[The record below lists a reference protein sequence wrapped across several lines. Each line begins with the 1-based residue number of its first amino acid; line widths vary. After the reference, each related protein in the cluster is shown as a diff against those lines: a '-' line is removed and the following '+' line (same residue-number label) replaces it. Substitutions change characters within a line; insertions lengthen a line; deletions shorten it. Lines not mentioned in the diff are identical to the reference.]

1 MRKEFLNQIK
11 NTQLLSAID
20 GYITGDKSFFLNEKY
35 LVLPGLCDVH
45 VHFRE
50 PGFCYKE
57 TIKSGCDSA
66 SAGGFTTVLT
76 MPNLN
81 PTPDSV
87 ENINVQLNA
96 IKNTATINVLPYAT
110 ITVGEK
116 GERLSDMENLAKMS
130 VAFSDD
136 GRGVQ
141 SDDLMKQAM
150 LNAKRLNKLIVA
162 HCEVNSLLNGGYIH
176 DGEYAKTHGHK
187 GICSQSEYQQIE
199 RDLQLVKQT
208 GVKYHVC
215 HISTKESVEL
225 IRKAKKQGLNVTC
238 ETAPHYLV
246 FTDSDLKESGDF
258 KMNPPIRS
266 LEDKNALIQ
275 GVLDGTID
283 VIATDHAP
291 HSQEEKSKGL
301 RGSVFGVVGLET
313 SFAVMYTHFVK
324 TGLISIEKL
333 VEIMSTN
340 PRKIFSIN
348 NDVGFTVFDI
358 SKEYTVN
365 PDEFLTKGR
374 STPFNGH
381 KLYGK
386 CVLTVLNDEIIYQI

>member
-1 MRKEFLNQIK
+1 MRKEFMKQIN
-11 NTQLLSAID
+11 NTQVLSAVK
-20 GYITGDKSFFLNEKY
+20 GYLMGDKSFFLNDKY

-57 TIKSGCDSA
+57 TIESGCLSA
-66 SAGGFTTVLT
+66 SAGGFTSVFT

-87 ENINVQLNA
+87 ENIKIQLEA
-96 IKNTATINVLPYAT
+96 IDKTAIINVLPYAT

-116 GERLSDMENLAKMS
+116 GETLSDMENLSKFAI
-130 VAFSDD
+130 AFSDD

-141 SDDLMKQAM
+141 NDELMKRAM
-150 LNAKRLNKLIVA
+150 LKAKSLDKPIVA

-176 DGEYAKTHGHK
+176 DGEYAKLHGHK
-187 GICSQSEYQQIE
+187 GICSQSEYLQIQ
-199 RDLQLVKQT
+199 RDLKLVQET
-208 GVKYHVC
+208 GVQYHVC
-215 HISTKESVEL
+215 HISTRESVDL
-225 IRKAKKQGLNVTC
+225 IRNAKKQGLKVTC

-246 FTDSDLKESGDF
+246 FTDNDLKESGDF

-266 LEDKNALIQ
+266 EKDKNALIE

-291 HSQEEKSKGL
+291 HSIEEKSKGL
-301 RGSVFGVVGLET
+301 DGSVFGVVGLET

-324 TGLISIEKL
+324 TGLMNIEKL
-333 VEIMSTN
+333 IKIMSTN
-340 PRKIFSIN
+340 PRNIFSVK

-358 SKEYTVN
+358 SKEFTVN
-365 PDEFLTKGR
+365 PEEFLSKGR
-374 STPFNGH
+374 STPFNGC

-386 CVLTVLNDEIIYQI
+386 CVLTVLNDKIIYQI

>member
-1 MRKEFLNQIK
+1 MRKEFMEQIN
-11 NTQLLSAID
+11 NTQVLSAVK
-20 GYITGDKSFFLNEKY
+20 GYLMGDKSFFLNDKY

-57 TIKSGCDSA
+57 TIESGCLSA
-66 SAGGFTTVLT
+66 SAGGFTSVFT

-87 ENINVQLNA
+87 ENIKIQLEA
-96 IKNTATINVLPYAT
+96 IDKTAIINVLPYAT

-116 GERLSDMENLAKMS
+116 GETLSDMENLSKFAI
-130 VAFSDD
+130 AFSDD

-141 SDDLMKQAM
+141 NDELMKRAM
-150 LNAKRLNKLIVA
+150 LKAKSLDKPIVA

-176 DGEYAKTHGHK
+176 DGEYAKLHGHK
-187 GICSQSEYQQIE
+187 GICSQSEYLQIQ
-199 RDLQLVKQT
+199 RDLKLVQET
-208 GVKYHVC
+208 GVQYHVC
-215 HISTKESVEL
+215 HISTRESVDL
-225 IRKAKKQGLNVTC
+225 IRNAKKQGLKVTC

-246 FTDSDLKESGDF
+246 FTDNDLKESGDF

-266 LEDKNALIQ
+266 EKDKNALIE

-291 HSQEEKSKGL
+291 HSIEEKSKGL
-301 RGSVFGVVGLET
+301 DGSVFGVVGLET

-324 TGLISIEKL
+324 TGLMNIEKL
-333 VEIMSTN
+333 IEIMSTN
-340 PRKIFSIN
+340 PRNIFSVK

-358 SKEYTVN
+358 SKEFTVN
-365 PDEFLTKGR
+365 PEEFLSKGR
-374 STPFNGH
+374 STPFNGC

-386 CVLTVLNDEIIYQI
+386 CVLTVVNDKIIYQI

>member
-1 MRKEFLNQIK
+1 MRKEFMKQIN
-11 NTQLLSAID
+11 NTQVLSAVK
-20 GYITGDKSFFLNEKY
+20 GYLMGDKSFFLNDKY

-57 TIKSGCDSA
+57 TIESGCLSA
-66 SAGGFTTVLT
+66 SAGGFTSVFT

-87 ENINVQLNA
+87 ENIKIQLEA
-96 IKNTATINVLPYAT
+96 IDKTAIINVLPYAT

-116 GERLSDMENLAKMS
+116 GETLSDMENLSKFAI
-130 VAFSDD
+130 AFSDD

-141 SDDLMKQAM
+141 NDELMKRAM
-150 LNAKRLNKLIVA
+150 LKAKSLDKPIVA

-176 DGEYAKTHGHK
+176 DGEYAKLHGHK
-187 GICSQSEYQQIE
+187 GICSQSEYLQIQ
-199 RDLQLVKQT
+199 RDLKLVQET
-208 GVKYHVC
+208 GVQYHVC
-215 HISTKESVEL
+215 HISTRESVDL
-225 IRKAKKQGLNVTC
+225 IRNAKKQGLKVTC

-246 FTDSDLKESGDF
+246 FTDNDLKESGDF

-266 LEDKNALIQ
+266 EKDKNALIE

-291 HSQEEKSKGL
+291 HSIEEKSKGL
-301 RGSVFGVVGLET
+301 DGSVFGVVGLET

-324 TGLISIEKL
+324 TGLMNIEKL
-333 VEIMSTN
+333 IEIMSTN
-340 PRKIFSIN
+340 PRNIFSVK

-358 SKEYTVN
+358 SKEFTVN
-365 PDEFLTKGR
+365 PEEFLSKGR
-374 STPFNGH
+374 STPFNGC

-386 CVLTVLNDEIIYQI
+386 CVLTVVNDKIIYQI

>member
-1 MRKEFLNQIK
+1 MRKEFMKQIN
-11 NTQLLSAID
+11 NTQVLSAVK
-20 GYITGDKSFFLNEKY
+20 GYLMGDKSFFLNDKY

-57 TIKSGCDSA
+57 TIESGCLSA
-66 SAGGFTTVLT
+66 SAGGFTSVFT

-87 ENINVQLNA
+87 ENIKIQLEA
-96 IKNTATINVLPYAT
+96 IDKTAIINVLPYAT

-116 GERLSDMENLAKMS
+116 GETLSDMENLSKFAI
-130 VAFSDD
+130 AFSDD

-141 SDDLMKQAM
+141 NDELMKRAM
-150 LNAKRLNKLIVA
+150 LKAKSLDKPIVA

-176 DGEYAKTHGHK
+176 DGEYAKLHGHK
-187 GICSQSEYQQIE
+187 GICSQSEYLQIQ
-199 RDLQLVKQT
+199 RDLKLVQET
-208 GVKYHVC
+208 GVQYHVC
-215 HISTKESVEL
+215 HISTRESVDL
-225 IRKAKKQGLNVTC
+225 IRNAKKQGLKVTC

-246 FTDSDLKESGDF
+246 FTDNDLKESGDF

-266 LEDKNALIQ
+266 EKDKNALIE

-291 HSQEEKSKGL
+291 HSIEEKSKGL
-301 RGSVFGVVGLET
+301 DGSVFGVVGLET

-324 TGLISIEKL
+324 TGLMNIEKL

-340 PRKIFSIN
+340 PRNIFSVK

-358 SKEYTVN
+358 SKEFTVN
-365 PDEFLTKGR
+365 PEEFLSKGR
-374 STPFNGH
+374 STPFNGC

-386 CVLTVLNDEIIYQI
+386 CVLTVLNDKIIYQI